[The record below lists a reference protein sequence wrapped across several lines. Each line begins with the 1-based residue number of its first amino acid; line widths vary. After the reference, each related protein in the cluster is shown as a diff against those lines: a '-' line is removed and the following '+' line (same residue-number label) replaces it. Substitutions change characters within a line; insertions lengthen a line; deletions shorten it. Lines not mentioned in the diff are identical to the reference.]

1 MKISLKLPT
10 TTQSIALANV
20 LGLAVSLFLWHVVYT
35 SRSVGCLT
43 GGCEAV
49 LFNRYAKIIG
59 VPIAAWGV
67 AYYGVNLLIT
77 GIRLLDD
84 RPVLK
89 LVNWAISTFGIFAS
103 SYYLYL
109 ELFKINAICSWCK
122 VSTLA
127 TILLVV
133 LVIMEIKKTGGVLP
147 VVRQVISAVRA

>member
-1 MKISLKLPT
+1 MKISLRLPT
-10 TTQSIALANV
+10 TTQSIALVSV
-20 LGLAVSLFLWHVVYT
+20 LGLAVSIFLWSVVYT
-35 SRSVGCLT
+35 SSPIGCLT

-49 LFNRYAKIIG
+49 LFSKFAKIIG

-77 GIRLLDD
+77 GIRLFDD

-89 LVNWAISTFGIFAS
+89 LVNWVISSFGIFAS
-103 SYYLYL
+103 SYYFYL

-127 TILLVV
+127 TIFLFVLVV
-133 LVIMEIKKTGGVLP
+133 MEIKKAGGVSL
-147 VVRQVISAVRA
+147 VVRQVISAART